1 MKLLGSLTSNSN
13 GSLTRYF
20 SPRFMPLMPLNEG
33 KRQPETYLSPTIM
46 AMYEEPNDAKELTI
60 GSVPGVMKTLGIA
73 PKDRNKIMQLVM
85 DLSGS
90 NTHVDESLKIYETL
104 GMFDEEIGD
113 PILNATEKILGAFKR
128 LEKGLFPNQK
138 FLYDNRGFAFIK
150 KNQMKTLLR
159 DQGKPYL
166 GFGIFIEEP
175 WFQGFLKMN

>member
-1 MKLLGSLTSNSN
+1 MSPKGIMHESMKMLGRLTTTNNDSAPYYRA
-13 GSLTRYF
+13 L

-33 KRQPETYLSPTIM
+33 KRQPDTYLSPTIM
-46 AMYEEPNDAKELTI
+46 AMYEEPNDTKELTI

-90 NTHVDESLKIYETL
+90 NTHVDEAIKIYETL

-128 LEKGLFPNQK
+128 LEKGLFPDQK

-150 KNQMKTLLR
+150 KHQMETLLR
-159 DQGKPYL
+159 DQG
-166 GFGIFIEEP
+166 
-175 WFQGFLKMN
+175 